1 MATAEYYTGSG
12 ASLHRGPWQAAAMA
26 HGLHMLLGRL
36 DVAIAEGDH
45 VLELG
50 CGEGAATGEIAARCE
65 HVIALEADAEAL
77 DRAQTRNARWHNI
90 TWALSDGETLAGIE
104 DASID
109 AAVASTAL
117 HQLRSAR
124 DVLGHVAE
132 LGRVLAPGGWA
143 AFALSTD
150 PAAPTEEAPRQHS
163 RRELFRALGGRG
175 PAARP
180 RETAVR
186 LEALGAVATEA
197 GLILDR
203 IEGSGTPDTVVLARR
218 GSDPVNFG

>member
-1 MATAEYYTGSG
+1 
-12 ASLHRGPWQAAAMA
+12 MA
-26 HGLHMLLGRL
+26 HGLHLLLGRL
-36 DVAIAEGDH
+36 DVAIEPGDR

-50 CGEGAATGEIAARCE
+50 CGEGAATGEIAARCA
-65 HVIALEADAEAL
+65 HVLALEADAEAL
-77 DRAQTRNARWHNI
+77 ERAQQRNARWHNV
-90 TWALSDGETLAGIE
+90 TWVLADGETLDGVE
-104 DASID
+104 DASVD
-109 AAVASTAL
+109 AAVAPTAL
-117 HQLRSAR
+117 HRLRSAR

-132 LGRVLAPGGWA
+132 LGRVLTPGGWA
-143 AFALSTD
+143 AVALSTD

-197 GLILDR
+197 GLILER
-203 IEGSGTPDTVVLARR
+203 IEGSGTPDTVALARKP
-218 GSDPVNFG
+218 GSGTVNPG

>member
-1 MATAEYYTGSG
+1 MATARYYTASG
-12 ASLHRGPWQAAAMA
+12 PALHGGPWQADAMA
-26 HGLHMLLGRL
+26 HGLHLLLGRL
-36 DVAIAEGDH
+36 DVSIADEDR

-50 CGEGAATGEIAARCE
+50 CGEGAATGEIAARCA
-65 HVIALEADAEAL
+65 HVLALEADAEAL
-77 DRAQTRNARWHNI
+77 EAAQERNARWHNI
-90 TWALSDGETLAGIE
+90 TWILGDGETLEGIE
-104 DASID
+104 DASVD
-109 AAVASTAL
+109 FAVAPRAL
-117 HQLRSAR
+117 HHLRSAR

-132 LGRVLAPGGWA
+132 IGRVLVPGGYA
-143 AFALSTD
+143 AFALSPD
-150 PAAPTEEAPRQHS
+150 PAAPTEEAERQHS

-197 GLILDR
+197 GLVLER

-218 GSDPVNFG
+218 LS

>member
-1 MATAEYYTGSG
+1 MDHALPA
-12 ASLHRGPWQAAAMA
+12 
-26 HGLHMLLGRL
+26 LLARAGETIRL
-36 DVAIAEGDH
+36 GDR

-50 CGEGAATGEIAARCE
+50 CGEGELTGDIAARCA
-65 HVIALEADAEAL
+65 HVLALDADAEAL
-77 DRAQTRNARWHNI
+77 ERAQTRNARAHNV
-90 TWALSDGETLAGIE
+90 TWVLGDGESLDGVE
-104 DASID
+104 DAD
-109 AAVASTAL
+109 VDVALAPSVL

-150 PAAPTEEAPRQHS
+150 PAAPAEDAPQEHS
-163 RRELFRALGGRG
+163 RRELFRALAGRG

-186 LEALGAVATEA
+186 LEALGAVAVEA
-197 GLILDR
+197 GLTLER
-203 IEGSGTPDTVVLARR
+203 IEGSGTPDTFVLARKPK
-218 GSDPVNFG
+218 GV

>member
-1 MATAEYYTGSG
+1 
-12 ASLHRGPWQAAAMA
+12 MA
-26 HGLHMLLGRL
+26 HGLHLLLGRL
-36 DVAIAEGDH
+36 EVSIGEQH
-45 VLELG
+45 RVLELG
-50 CGEGAATGEIAARCE
+50 CGEGAATGEIAARCA
-65 HVIALEADAEAL
+65 HVLALDDDAEAL
-77 DRAQTRNARWHNI
+77 ERARERNERWHNI
-90 TWALSDGETLAGIE
+90 TWVLADGETLDGIE
-104 DASID
+104 DASVD
-109 AAVASTAL
+109 AAIAPTAL
-117 HQLRSAR
+117 HRLRSAR

-186 LEALGAVATEA
+186 LESLGAVATEA
-197 GLILDR
+197 GLTLER

-218 GSDPVNFG
+218 EG